1 MIHALRH
8 VRDFPTFSRYRC
20 AVCGQSFRWKP
31 GADATRAGVPDVDGC
46 PGEGIGGLGIR
57 DWKEPLPN
65 PQSPIPNP
73 RPPCPPLRIADADH
87 FVTTTELIQDTNA
100 LASILP
106 PGIDAVAG
114 VARSGMIPAAQLA
127 AMLHLPLYAVRL
139 EWSHTTSGMV
149 SVGSGWR
156 FKDAPDGEPRKML
169 VVDDTASGG
178 ASMAKAVAL
187 AAAYFPDAEIV
198 RAAIYS
204 SSQGSQGL
212 DYLAVRLD
220 GPHYLQWNLFNG
232 INVEG
237 VAIDFD
243 GVLCDD
249 FPLADCDDGPRYAA
263 ALAARKPLHLPRRR
277 PVDAI
282 ITARR
287 EQHRAATE
295 AWLARWGVRLSQPGR
310 LIMYAGHEDIAAD
323 PEKVSAWKAEQLK
336 ALQPGVRMMIESDP
350 EQALAI
356 AAASGVPVLCP
367 ALGRVIRPA
376 KVLGI
381 GQSVLIPNPQSPIPS
396 SRDEQFRRL
405 KICGQQCDDA
415 QRAICAPPGCA
426 SALKTLW
433 ETGRCILEKWGG

>member
-1 MIHALRH
+1 MKHDLRH
-8 VRDFPTFSRYRC
+8 VRDFPTFRRYRC
-20 AVCGQSFRWKP
+20 DACCQWFR
-31 GADATRAGVPDVDGC
+31 TRSQVVPEVDGC
-46 PGEGIGGLGIR
+46 PGEGYVAAR
-57 DWKEPLPN
+57 QPHVD
-65 PQSPIPNP
+65 
-73 RPPCPPLRIADADH
+73 RPPNSPPGLWPPAVPQPGRIADPDH
-87 FVTTTELIQDTNA
+87 FVTTTELVQDTAA
-100 LASILP
+100 LAGILP

-114 VARSGMIPAAQLA
+114 IARSGMIPAAQLA

-139 EWSHTTSGMV
+139 EWSHTTAGMV

-178 ASMAKAVAL
+178 ASMTKAVAL
-187 AAAYFPDAEIV
+187 ARAYFPDAEIV

-204 SSQGSQGL
+204 SATGARNL
-212 DYLAVRLD
+212 DYLAVSLP

-243 GVLCDD
+243 GILCDD

-263 ALAARKPLHLPRRR
+263 ALSARKPLHLPRRR

-287 EQHRAATE
+287 ETYRAPTE
-295 AWLARWGVRLSQPGR
+295 AWLARWGVRCDR
-310 LIMYAGHEDIAAD
+310 LIMYPGHDDIAAD

-367 ALGRVIRPA
+367 ALGRVIRPPSA
-376 KVLGI
+376 NHPGI
-381 GQSVLIPNPQSPIPS
+381 PENSPYPPGGPVAT
-396 SRDEQFRRL
+396 RDEQFRRL
-405 KICGQQCDDA
+405 KICGQQCDDR

-433 ETGRCILEKWGG
+433 ETGRCILGKWGA